1 MEITTMLEQFMMPI
15 VLVGCY
21 AAGAALKS
29 TQKYPDKFIPIT
41 MFIAGGILA
50 LLVGQD
56 RSVQTILMGAISGW
70 ASTGLNQ
77 TIKQL
82 TKGE

>member
-1 MEITTMLEQFMMPI
+1 MEIATILEQFMMPI
-15 VLVGCY
+15 IVMACY

-29 TQKYPDKFIPIT
+29 TKLIPDKFIPII
-41 MFIAGGILA
+41 MFAIGGILA
-50 LLVGQD
+50 PLVTHEL
-56 RSVQTILMGAISGW
+56 SVQTVLMGCISGW

-82 TKGE
+82 GKEE